1 MKQITRTVLCRKELF
16 DRYSDACDKVCF
28 SALSTIESLI
38 HAFVNN
44 SVSVIKVPEV
54 ENRETVR
61 SSTIKINVSLDNAF
75 KRKCE
80 EYNLSTAEAI
90 RMLLIY
96 FISITEDVN
105 VNSIKSMKSFFVK
118 FKKIKNGGC
127 NG

>member
-16 DRYSDACDKVCF
+16 DRYSDACDRVCF

-38 HAFVNN
+38 EAFV
-44 SVSVIKVPEV
+44 SGGIEVIKVPDI

-61 SSTIKINVSLDNAF
+61 SSTIKIDISLDNAF

-80 EYNLSTAEAI
+80 ENNMSTAEAI

-96 FISITEDVN
+96 FISTSENVN
-105 VNSIKSMKSFFVK
+105 VDSIKSMKSFFVR
-118 FKKIKNGGC
+118 FKKIKAGRV
-127 NG
+127 